1 MQQRT
6 THTHPHTHVVWMTLI
21 NTSDVLRLTLVFLFF
36 ILFWTY
42 FVSFEEIVAQWKWLT
57 PAGFKLGLL
66 WDYETSVLT
75 NYNTTKGHG
84 PFIRRSDLLIRNI
97 STTKNQFE
105 IKNSN
110 WLLQKLMLYSKL
122 LSRSQYANL
131 SDVSWCFNESQSCK
145 AIIYSC
151 LFKDVLLMLS
161 AGRPL
166 FVCVTLTVE
175 L

>member
-6 THTHPHTHVVWMTLI
+6 THTPSHTRRMNDPHQH
-21 NTSDVLRLTLVFLFF
+21 LRRVEADFGLF

-97 STTKNQFE
+97 STPKNQF
-105 IKNSN
+105 
-110 WLLQKLMLYSKL
+110 
-122 LSRSQYANL
+122 
-131 SDVSWCFNESQSCK
+131 
-145 AIIYSC
+145 
-151 LFKDVLLMLS
+151 
-161 AGRPL
+161 
-166 FVCVTLTVE
+166 
-175 L
+175 